1 MSYAELGVFGSLRK
15 VDRCGPVSMVQK
27 LLPLWCA
34 PGSYEAVDG
43 GRGLTP
49 EEVGEKIKRFFR
61 YTPHLSTTFLYI
73 HSRQLILIEFGHL

>member
-49 EEVGEKIKRFFR
+49 EEVGDKIKRFFR
-61 YTPHLSTTFLYI
+61 YSTSVNYFFI
-73 HSRQLILIEFGHL
+73 HSRQLILI